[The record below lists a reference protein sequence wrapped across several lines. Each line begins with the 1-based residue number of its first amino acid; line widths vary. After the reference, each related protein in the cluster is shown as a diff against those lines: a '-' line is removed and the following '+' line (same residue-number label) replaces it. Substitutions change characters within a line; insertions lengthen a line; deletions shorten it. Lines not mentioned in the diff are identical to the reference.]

1 MSVTNAET
9 ASENAVVRK
18 SKSSMSAPCAYEA
31 WDEVR
36 HKNVQVFPAVNCG
49 YHCDTCGWNPE
60 IAKKRVEKMQAELA
74 ARKKV
79 KKC

>member
-18 SKSSMSAPCAYEA
+18 SKSSVSAPCSYEA

-36 HKNVQVFPAVNCG
+36 RKNVQVFPAVNCA

-60 IAKKRVEKMQAELA
+60 VAKKRVEKMQAEID
-74 ARKKV
+74 ARKKR
-79 KKC
+79 KK

>member
-36 HKNVQVFPAVNCG
+36 RKNVQVFPAVNCG
-49 YHCDTCGWNPE
+49 YHCNTCGWNPE
-60 IAKKRVEKMQAELA
+60 IAKKRVEKMQAELD
-74 ARKKV
+74 ARKKR
-79 KKC
+79 KK

>member
-18 SKSSMSAPCAYEA
+18 SKSSMSAPCSYEA

-36 HKNVQVFPAVNCG
+36 YKNVQVFPAVNCA

-60 IAKKRVEKMQAELA
+60 VAKKRVEKMQAEIE
-74 ARKKV
+74 ARKKG
-79 KKC
+79 KK

>member
-36 HKNVQVFPAVNCG
+36 RKNVQVFPAVNCG

-60 IAKKRVEKMQAELA
+60 IAKKRVEKMQTELD
-74 ARKKV
+74 ARKKR
-79 KKC
+79 KK

>member
-1 MSVTNAET
+1 MSVTNAEA

-36 HKNVQVFPAVNCG
+36 RKNVQVFPAVNCG
-49 YHCDTCGWNPE
+49 YHCNTCGWNPE
-60 IAKKRVEKMQAELA
+60 IAKKRVEKMQAEIE
-74 ARKKV
+74 ARKKR
-79 KKC
+79 KK

>member
-1 MSVTNAET
+1 MSVTNAEA

-36 HKNVQVFPAVNCG
+36 RKNVQVFPAVNCG
-49 YHCDTCGWNPE
+49 YHCNTCGWNPE
-60 IAKKRVEKMQAELA
+60 IAKKRVEKMQAELD
-74 ARKKV
+74 ARKKR
-79 KKC
+79 KK

>member
-18 SKSSMSAPCAYEA
+18 SKSSVSAPCSYEA

-36 HKNVQVFPAVNCG
+36 RKNVQVFPAVNCA

-60 IAKKRVEKMQAELA
+60 IAKKRVEKMQAELD
-74 ARKKV
+74 ARKKE
-79 KKC
+79 KR

>member
-36 HKNVQVFPAVNCG
+36 RKNVQVFPAVNCG
-49 YHCDTCGWNPE
+49 YHCNTCGWNPE
-60 IAKKRVEKMQAELA
+60 IAKKRVEKMQAELD
-74 ARKKV
+74 ARKKRI
-79 KKC
+79 K

>member
-18 SKSSMSAPCAYEA
+18 SKSSVSAPCAYEA

-36 HKNVQVFPAVNCG
+36 RKNVQVFPAVNCA
-49 YHCDTCGWNPE
+49 YHCDACGWNPE
-60 IAKKRVEKMQAELA
+60 IAKKRVEKMQAEIE
-74 ARKKV
+74 ARKKR
-79 KKC
+79 KK

>member
-1 MSVTNAET
+1 MSVINAET

-18 SKSSMSAPCAYEA
+18 SKSSVSAPCSYEA

-36 HKNVQVFPAVNCG
+36 NKNVQVFPAVNCA

-60 IAKKRVEKMQAELA
+60 VAKKRVEKMQAELD
-74 ARKKV
+74 ARKKE
-79 KKC
+79 KR

>member
-36 HKNVQVFPAVNCG
+36 HKNVEVFPAVICG

-60 IAKKRVEKMQAELA
+60 IAKKRVEKMQAELD
-74 ARKKV
+74 ARKKR
-79 KKC
+79 KK

>member
-18 SKSSMSAPCAYEA
+18 SKSSMSAPCSYEA
-31 WDEVR
+31 WDGVR
-36 HKNVQVFPAVNCG
+36 RKNVQVFPAVNCV

-60 IAKKRVEKMQAELA
+60 VAKKRVEKMQAEIE
-74 ARKKV
+74 ARKKG
-79 KKC
+79 KK

>member
-1 MSVTNAET
+1 MSVTNAEA

-18 SKSSMSAPCAYEA
+18 SRSSVSAPCSYEA

-36 HKNVQVFPAVNCG
+36 RKNVQVFPAVNCA

-74 ARKKV
+74 ARKKE
-79 KKC
+79 KR